1 MRLFLTYLR
10 DGTSP
15 HRLGSAHPDWLA
27 APDTPLPDDATGS
40 EGRVQVEKLIARLDR
55 DEALREFRPLVVLTG
70 LDLAQDGCASLF
82 GYADRGRQI
91 GIVST
96 FRLGHP
102 DPARTQLRLE
112 NVIRH
117 ESGHLRG
124 LPHCRQQGCLM
135 HPARHPE
142 DLDRRSAEPCSRC
155 SRRRLICKAILH
167 RAAAVCFLLL
177 AFAGVN
183 LAETL
188 LRPSPLAPFTMAVG
202 SSELL
207 CFNGTPVNFSSSLV
221 DPAGAP
227 RELNRLFMMLA
238 PPALGVKTN
247 DVREAGVVSGE
258 KEILRVRHDQA
269 AVEAGKLAAQLNELI
284 EAKGT
289 RSSLCAECHLARK
302 PEVLEAAYGRKWGI
316 GPF

>member
-1 MRLFLTYLR
+1 MRLFLTHLR
-10 DGTSP
+10 DGTTS

-27 APDTPLPDDATGS
+27 APDTPLPDDATGT
-40 EGRVQVEKLIARLDR
+40 EGRVLVEKLIACLDR
-55 DEALREFRPLVVLTG
+55 DESLREFRPLVVLTG

-82 GYADRGRQI
+82 GYADQGRQI

-135 HPARHPE
+135 HPARDPE
-142 DLDRRSAEPCSRC
+142 DLDERSAEPCSRC
-155 SRRRLICKAILH
+155 SRRRSLSIAILH
-167 RAAAVCFLLL
+167 RAAAVFFLLL
-177 AFAGVN
+177 AFAGIN
-183 LAETL
+183 LADTL
-188 LRPSPLAPFTMAVG
+188 LQPAPLAPFAAAAG

-207 CFNGTPVNFSSSLV
+207 LFNGTPVEFSSSLV

-238 PPALGVKTN
+238 PPSLGVRTH
-247 DVREAGVVSGE
+247 DAREAAVVSGE
-258 KEILRVRHDQA
+258 REILRVRHDQA
-269 AVEAGKLAAQLNELI
+269 VVEADKLAAQLNELI

-289 RSSLCAECHLARK
+289 RTSLCAECHLARK
-302 PEVLEAAYGRKWGI
+302 TEVLEAAYGRKWGI

>member
-1 MRLFLTYLR
+1 MRLFLTHLR
-10 DGTSP
+10 DGTTS
-15 HRLGSAHPDWLA
+15 HRLGSVPPDWLA
-27 APDTPLPDDATGS
+27 APDTPLADDLTNV
-40 EGRVQVEKLIARLDR
+40 EGRVLVERLIACLDR
-55 DEALREFRPLVVLTG
+55 DESLRKFRPLVVLTG
-70 LDLAQDGCASLF
+70 RDLSKDGCESLF

-91 GIVST
+91 GIVSS
-96 FRLGHP
+96 FRLGHV
-102 DPARTQLRLE
+102 DPLRAHLRLE

-117 ESGHLRG
+117 ECGHLRG
-124 LPHCRQQGCLM
+124 LRHCGKQGCLM
-135 HPARHPE
+135 HPAGDPE

-155 SRRRLICKAILH
+155 SRRRSLSITILN
-167 RAAAVCFLLL
+167 RAAAAFFLLL

-183 LAETL
+183 LADTL
-188 LRPSPLAPFTMAVG
+188 LRPAPIAPFAAAAG

-207 CFNGTPVNFSSSLV
+207 CFNGTPVQFSSSLV

-227 RELNRLFMMLA
+227 GELNRLFMMLT
-238 PPALGVKTN
+238 PPSLGVRTH
-247 DVREAGVVSGE
+247 DTHEAVVVSGE

-289 RSSLCAECHLARK
+289 RTSLCAECHLARK

>member
-1 MRLFLTYLR
+1 MSLFLTYLR

-15 HRLGSAHPDWLA
+15 HRLGSVHTDWLA
-27 APDTPLPDDATGS
+27 APDAPLPDDATGS
-40 EGRVQVEKLIARLDR
+40 EGRVLVEKLIACLDR
-55 DEALREFRPLVVLTG
+55 DESLREFRPLVVLTG

-96 FRLGHP
+96 FRLGHTNP
-102 DPARTQLRLE
+102 SLAQLRLE

-117 ESGHLRG
+117 ECGHLQG
-124 LPHCRQQGCLM
+124 LPHCHQQGCLM
-135 HPARHPE
+135 HPARDPE

-155 SRRRLICKAILH
+155 SCRRFISTVILN
-167 RAAAVCFLLL
+167 RVAAAVFLLL
-177 AFAGVN
+177 AFSGVN
-183 LAETL
+183 LADTL
-188 LRPSPLAPFTMAVG
+188 LQPAPLAPFAVAAG

-207 CFNGTPVNFSSSLV
+207 FFNGTPVEFSSSLV
-221 DPAGAP
+221 DPVGAP

-238 PPALGVKTN
+238 PPSLRVKTH
-247 DVREAGVVSGE
+247 DAREAAVISGE

-269 AVEAGKLAAQLNELI
+269 TVEAGKLAAQLNELL

-289 RSSLCAECHLARK
+289 RTSLCAECHLARK

>member
-1 MRLFLTYLR
+1 MSLFLTYLR

-27 APDTPLPDDATGS
+27 APDTPLPDDATGT
-40 EGRVQVEKLIARLDR
+40 EGRVLVEKLIACLDR
-55 DEALREFRPLVVLTG
+55 DESLREFRPLVVLTG

-102 DPARTQLRLE
+102 DPARAQLRLE

-117 ESGHLRG
+117 ESGHLQG

-135 HPARHPE
+135 HPARDPE
-142 DLDRRSAEPCSRC
+142 DLDSRSSEPCSRC
-155 SRRRLICKAILH
+155 SRRRSLSSAILH
-167 RAAAVCFLLL
+167 RAAAVFFLLL

-183 LAETL
+183 LADTL
-188 LRPSPLAPFTMAVG
+188 LRPAPHAPFTAAVG

-207 CFNGTPVNFSSSLV
+207 LFNGTPVEFSSSLV

-227 RELNRLFMMLA
+227 RELNRLFMMLT
-238 PPALGVKTN
+238 PPALGVRTH
-247 DVREAGVVSGE
+247 DLHEAAVLSGE